1 MSSEVEGK
9 SAPTEDSTEDS
20 TEGGNER
27 GEGEDRFEPIPD
39 GGPPTKNSPVTVL
52 EGESDLLKMLEEQN
66 R

>member
-1 MSSEVEGK
+1 MSSDVEEK
-9 SAPTEDSTEDS
+9 SAPTEDS

-66 R
+66 RQVC